1 MDPASTRMKF
11 PTTNILRVESARAGG
26 DGLNDF
32 LSLYWRAI
40 YAYIRRSGHDR
51 AAAADLAQG
60 FVLSRIVEGDLLK
73 TFDPDKGSL
82 RSYIK
87 QSLVWYLRNE
97 HRHATA
103 KRRHPERMTGTD
115 LDELPVEE
123 PDSGDSPE
131 AAFDRRYEADRLDR
145 ALGKVRG
152 YCLERGMGV
161 HWAMFEAWV
170 LKRAMGNGEFADLT
184 ELAAQHGVEN
194 AEKASAMIRTVRRRV
209 MAAMGE

>member
-11 PTTNILRVESARAGG
+11 PTTSMLRVESARAGG

-60 FVLSRIVEGDLLK
+60 FVLSRIVEGDLLQ
-73 TFDPDKGSL
+73 TFDSEKGSL

-103 KRRHPERMTGTD
+103 KRRHPQGMSGTD
-115 LDELPVEE
+115 LSEMPLEE
-123 PDSGDSPE
+123 PDTGDDPD

-145 ALGKVRG
+145 ALGKVRR
-152 YCLERGMGV
+152 YCQDRGMGV
-161 HWAMFEAWV
+161 HWALFEAWV
-170 LKRAMGNGEFADLT
+170 LKRAMGDGEVPDLT
-184 ELAAQHGVEN
+184 KLAAQHGVESP
-194 AEKASAMIRTVRRRV
+194 EKASSMIRTVKRRV